1 MNAAAGGT
9 ATMDELQLEDS
20 VEPVTAAESPR
31 VYIRGLPHP
40 LPVGER
46 VLWEGAPGWRAVATH
61 VFHWR
66 LFAGYFAAML
76 LLWLGTT
83 DLAVGSPVFAA
94 ALGLRMGLSALALG
108 IVFVLSRA
116 VARTTWYAI
125 TSERLVLRIGMVLPM
140 SINLPFR
147 LLESAGVGRFAD
159 GTGQITLQLVKGER
173 LAYIALWPHCRVF
186 HLNHPQP
193 LLRGLDQPAAVA
205 DLLRQAVAAHADA
218 VRADVASGH

>member
-1 MNAAAGGT
+1 MIAVAGGR
-9 ATMDELQLEDS
+9 ATMEEFPLED
-20 VEPVTAAESPR
+20 AAEPATAEEQPKA
-31 VYIRGLPHP
+31 YIRGLPHP

-76 LLWLGTT
+76 LLWLVTT
-83 DLAVGSPVFAA
+83 ELAVGTPVFLA
-94 ALGLRMGLSALALG
+94 ALGLRLGLIAVALG
-108 IVFVLSRA
+108 IVVGLARA

-125 TSERLVLRIGMVLPM
+125 TSERVVLRIGMVLPM

-147 LLESAGVGRFAD
+147 LLESAGVGQFRD
-159 GTGQITLQLVKGER
+159 GTGQIALRLVKGER

-186 HLNHPQP
+186 QLNHPQP
-193 LLRGLDQPAAVA
+193 LLRGLDQPAPVA
-205 DLLRQAVAAHADA
+205 DLLRQAVAASTAS
-218 VRADVASGH
+218 ASGS

>member
-1 MNAAAGGT
+1 MSAAAGGM
-9 ATMDELQLEDS
+9 ATLEECQREDS
-20 VEPVTAAESPR
+20 AEPVTASESPR
-31 VYIRGLPHP
+31 GYIRGLPHP
-40 LPVGER
+40 LPVGEH

-76 LLWLGTT
+76 LLWLVTT
-83 DLAVGSPVFAA
+83 DLALGTPVFLA
-94 ALGLRMGLSALALG
+94 ALGLRLGLSALALG
-108 IVFVLSRA
+108 IVVGLSRA

-147 LLESAGVGRFAD
+147 LLESAGVAQFPD
-159 GTGQITLQLVKGER
+159 GTGQIALTLGKGQR

-205 DLLRQAVAAHADA
+205 NLLRQAVAAHL
-218 VRADVASGH
+218 ASVGAAGASEA

>member
-1 MNAAAGGT
+1 MIAVEGGT
-9 ATMDELQLEDS
+9 ATEEVLQASEVGDPGDEAAD
-20 VEPVTAAESPR
+20 PVPR

-66 LFAGYFAAML
+66 LFAGYFAVML
-76 LLWLGTT
+76 VLWLATTELAFGT
-83 DLAVGSPVFAA
+83 PVFLV
-94 ALGLRMGLSALALG
+94 ALGLRLGLSALALG
-108 IVFVLSRA
+108 IVIGLSRA

-147 LLESAGVGRFAD
+147 LLESAGVGQFRD
-159 GTGQITLQLVKGER
+159 GSGQIALQLVKGER

-186 HLNHPQP
+186 RINHPQP
-193 LLRGLDQPAAVA
+193 LLRGLDQPVQVA
-205 DLLRQAVAAHADA
+205 NLLRQAIAASL
-218 VRADVASGH
+218 ASTKES

>member
-1 MNAAAGGT
+1 MIAADGGM
-9 ATMDELQLEDS
+9 ATVDEALITDPE
-20 VEPVTAAESPR
+20 EPDAADPAPR

-66 LFAGYFAAML
+66 LFAGYFAAMV
-76 LLWLGTT
+76 LLWMGTT
-83 DLAVGSPVFAA
+83 ELAFGTPVFLA
-94 ALGLRMGLSALALG
+94 ALALRLGLSAVAFG
-108 IVFVLSRA
+108 IVLGLSRA

-125 TSERLVLRIGMVLPM
+125 TSERIVLRIGMVLPM

-147 LLESAGVGRFAD
+147 LLESAGVGQFRD
-159 GTGQITLQLVKGER
+159 GSGQLMLRLVKGQR

-193 LLRGLDQPAAVA
+193 VLRGLEQPAQVARLLQQAVA
-205 DLLRQAVAAHADA
+205 DSTAASAE
-218 VRADVASGH
+218 R